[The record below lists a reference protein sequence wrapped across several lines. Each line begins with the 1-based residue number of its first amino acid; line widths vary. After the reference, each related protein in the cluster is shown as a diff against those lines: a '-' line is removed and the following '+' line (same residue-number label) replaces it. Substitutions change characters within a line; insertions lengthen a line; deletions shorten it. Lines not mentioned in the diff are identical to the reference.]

1 MTLLLKNNFL
11 LNIKL
16 REDNSKLSSL
26 FYISLHYLFLLSS
39 VFIGWNYFGLAFFYF
54 LYFFFKHCDSAKNLN
69 SKDFLI
75 NSIILLTIWHLG
87 AIFWMMKVDYGL
99 AGLVINLIFYL
110 VPLMIF
116 YYLRNLTKHNL
127 FLIIPIWLLTEQL
140 IDLSDF
146 SFPWLIIGNCLSN
159 SLYLAQFY
167 EYTGV
172 LGGSF
177 FMLIITFLL
186 FQKKYFL
193 AAIQILFVVILNY
206 FTTTPSE
213 NYDESKIKSEKFLTF
228 NSENYYKKINYVNNE
243 ELAFYIKE
251 KISKYKIDAVILTE
265 QSFRGINYQYFKTD
279 LTYKYLN
286 ELVKKQNT
294 KFIYTGI
301 TSVLEKQCLTNSML
315 VIDKNQQLIK
325 IKNKLVPYT
334 EYIPQIFGKYLHKFN
349 FGYLKNDSL
358 VKIKLKTA
366 VLPLICYESI
376 YSHYVS
382 NQTKNSN
389 LICLITSEK
398 FLNNSELGK
407 KQYNNIISLRAIENR
422 IPIIKAATCGKSF
435 FMNKKGKIIQ
445 ESNKEINIF
454 DVKTESVHQGTF
466 FNNYTN
472 KYYLV
477 IILTFIITFFYYCQ
491 VKFKS

>member
-1 MTLLLKNNFL
+1 MTLLLKNNFI
-11 LNIKL
+11 NHFKL
-16 REDNSKLSSL
+16 REDNLKLSSL
-26 FYISLHYLFLLSS
+26 FYICLHCILLLASI
-39 VFIGWNYFGLAFFYF
+39 FIGWNYFGLAFFYF
-54 LYFFFKHCDSAKNLN
+54 LFFFFKHCDSAKNLN

-75 NSIILLTIWHLG
+75 NSIILLAIWHLG
-87 AIFWMMKVDYGL
+87 AIFWMTKIDYGF

-116 YYLRNLTKHNL
+116 YFLRNFTKHNL
-127 FLIIPIWLLTEQL
+127 FLIIPIWILTEQL

-167 EYTGV
+167 EYIGV

-177 FMLIITFLL
+177 FMLIISLL
-186 FQKKYFL
+186 FYQKKYVLVSIVTFL
-193 AAIQILFVVILNY
+193 VAILNIIA
-206 FTTTPSE
+206 TNTSKNSDE
-213 NYDESKIKSEKFLTF
+213 NKIISQKYLAF
-228 NSENYYKKINYVNNE
+228 NSEDYFQKINYVNNE

-251 KISKYKIDAVILTE
+251 KISKYKIDAVVLTE
-265 QSFRGINYQYFKTD
+265 QSFRGINYKYFKTD

-349 FGYLKNDSL
+349 FSYLKNDSL
-358 VKIKLKTA
+358 VKIKSKTA

-382 NQTKNSN
+382 NQSQNSN

-422 IPIIKAATCGKSF
+422 LPIIKAASCGTSF
-435 FMNKKGKIIQ
+435 FMNKNGKIVQ
-445 ESNKEINIF
+445 ESNKEINVF
-454 DVKTESVHQGTF
+454 DVKTESLQQGTF
-466 FNNYTN
+466 YNNYSN
-472 KYYLV
+472 KFHLV
-477 IILTFIITFFYYCQ
+477 LILTFFITFFYYLPMK
-491 VKFKS
+491 VKS